1 MEALQK
7 RNEDIKQP
15 TFHRKRGIIVQKLK
29 PEVPGLI
36 DEGIHITKIK
46 PYIYETGEFKDGSRK
61 RPRKQSSSSVLKSLS
76 ILLSHIRGASY
87 VLVIVTIYL
96 ATWTP
101 FLVYSVSKTLTRTI
115 IMNQQVDKVSDTARV
130 NVTLLKSCLAD
141 ALQDQSCYI
150 QEENVTVVEDF
161 TKIIQ

>member
-1 MEALQK
+1 M
-7 RNEDIKQP
+7 
-15 TFHRKRGIIVQKLK
+15 
-29 PEVPGLI
+29 
-36 DEGIHITKIK
+36 
-46 PYIYETGEFKDGSRK
+46 
-61 RPRKQSSSSVLKSLS
+61 
-76 ILLSHIRGASY
+76 
-87 VLVIVTIYL
+87 LVIVTIYL

-130 NVTLLKSCLAD
+130 NVTLLKSCLAA

-150 QEENVTVVEDF
+150 QEENLTVVEDF